1 MMEVHLCLSRDS
13 IFHGFPG
20 RAPGLT
26 ETLPLR
32 INMHEDIVTAMG
44 SLDLAAGITGNPF
57 RAIVPVQDGTPP
69 VQEVD
74 TIIQIIQKVFIE
86 LKGNF

>member
-1 MMEVHLCLSRDS
+1 
-13 IFHGFPG
+13 
-20 RAPGLT
+20 
-26 ETLPLR
+26 
-32 INMHEDIVTAMG
+32 MHEDIVPAKG
-44 SLDLAAGITGNPF
+44 PLDLAAGITGNPF

>member
-1 MMEVHLCLSRDS
+1 
-13 IFHGFPG
+13 
-20 RAPGLT
+20 
-26 ETLPLR
+26 
-32 INMHEDIVTAMG
+32 MHEDIVTAMG

-57 RAIVPVQDGTPP
+57 RAIVPVQDRTPP